1 MKQAEDRDECAAGGF
16 RGTGNSLDALGGW
29 VLDVGAL
36 VAFAKADTFVGA
48 MVASCRRRGQTVLV
62 CDTSF
67 ALAAEAVPQYTDRLL
82 DLVQEAN
89 TWLAELAAAD
99 RVAVDAL
106 LPRAGGDLSLA
117 HLVYEAARRG
127 YPVLSDRRADVLAVD
142 GELFVE
148 AA

>member
-1 MKQAEDRDECAAGGF
+1 MRQTEARGECAAGEC
-16 RGTGNSLDALGGW
+16 RGTGNGLDALGGW

-36 VAFAKADTFVGA
+36 IAFAKADTFVGA

-62 CDTSF
+62 CDTSV
-67 ALAAEAVPQYTDRLL
+67 ALAAEAVPQHTDRLL
-82 DLVQEAN
+82 DLVQDAN

-106 LPRAGGDLSLA
+106 LSRAGGDLSLA

-127 YPVLSDRRADVLAVD
+127 YAVLSDRQADVLAVD